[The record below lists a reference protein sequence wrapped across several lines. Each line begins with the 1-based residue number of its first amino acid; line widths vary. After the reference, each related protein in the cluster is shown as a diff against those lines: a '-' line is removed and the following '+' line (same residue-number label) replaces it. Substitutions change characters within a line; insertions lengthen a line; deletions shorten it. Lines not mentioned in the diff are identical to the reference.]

1 MDCIA
6 AMGAFVR
13 VVEAG
18 NFARAA
24 DSLNVPTATISRP
37 MHRLEHHLQVR
48 LLHRTTRSIT
58 VTKEGKTH
66 GRIVRLLTDLADV
79 ESSTKHLLSKPD
91 GRVRVVSRT
100 SSRVGDGLTPRSRC
114 PSHQ

>member
-1 MDCIA
+1 MDRIA

-24 DSLNVPTATISRP
+24 DSLNVPTAMISRLIQ
-37 MHRLEHHLQVR
+37 RLEHHLQVR

-58 VTKEGKTH
+58 VTKEGETYS
-66 GRIVRLLTDLADV
+66 GRVVRLLTDLADV
-79 ESSTKHLLSKPD
+79 ESSTKHLLSKPY

-100 SSRVGDGLTPRSRC
+100 SSRVGD
-114 PSHQ
+114 